1 VPVEP
6 GLSAQVELIVEEADT
21 PDALRTG
28 DDHELATPRVVCL
41 CEEATLLALVGK
53 LEPGQTSVGHTVQL
67 DHVAPS
73 RVGAKVTAEA
83 TLQKVNA
90 RRLTFT
96 VSVAD
101 EKGLVAA
108 GIVTRVIVDLERFLE
123 SAHS

>member
-6 GLSAQVELIVEEADT
+6 GLSAQVELTVEEADT
-21 PDALRTG
+21 AVALRTG
-28 DDHELATPRVVCL
+28 DVHVLATPRVVCL
-41 CEEATLLALVGK
+41 CEEASMLALQGQ
-53 LEPGQTSVGHTVQL
+53 LAPGQTSVGHTVQL

-73 RVGAKVTAEA
+73 KVGAVVTAEA

-101 EKGLVAA
+101 DKGLVAA
-108 GIVTRVIVDLERFLE
+108 GIVTRVIVDVDRFLE
-123 SAHS
+123 TAH

>member
-1 VPVEP
+1 MPVEP
-6 GLSAQVELIVEEADT
+6 GLSAQVELIVQDGDT
-21 PDALRTG
+21 AVALRSG
-28 DDHELATPRVVCL
+28 DVNVLATPRVVCL
-41 CEEATLLALVGK
+41 CEEASVKALAGRLP
-53 LEPGQTSVGHTVQL
+53 EGQTSVGHTVQL

-108 GIVTRVIVDLERFLE
+108 GIVTRVIVDVERFLE
-123 SAHS
+123 TAH

>member
-1 VPVEP
+1 MPVEP
-6 GLSAQVELIVEEADT
+6 GLSAQVELTVEEADT
-21 PDALRTG
+21 AVALRTG
-28 DDHELATPRVVCL
+28 DVHVLATPRVVCL
-41 CEEATLLALVGK
+41 CEEATVLALQGQ
-53 LEPGQTSVGHTVQL
+53 LAPGQTSVGHTVQL

-101 EKGLVAA
+101 DKGLVAA
-108 GIVTRVIVDLERFLE
+108 GIVTRVIVDVDRFLE
-123 SAHS
+123 TAH

>member
-6 GLSAQVELIVEEADT
+6 GLSAQVDLTVDEGDT
-21 PDALRTG
+21 AVALRSG
-28 DDHELATPRVVCL
+28 DVHVLATPRVVCL
-41 CEEATLLALVGK
+41 CEEASVLALRGQ
-53 LEPGQTSVGHTVQL
+53 LPAGQTSVGHTVQL

-83 TLQKVNA
+83 TLQKVNG

-101 EKGLVAA
+101 ANGLVAA
-108 GIVTRVIVDLERFLE
+108 GIVTRVVVDVDRFLE
-123 SAHS
+123 TAH